1 MCCFGLRTVP
11 LPGPLIRPAGRTA
24 FRRRRL
30 RKKLIEIE
38 SLLHGQPWLSPGATA
53 TRGNNCIAYADRK
66 SPDGLSAGDV
76 LAKITAP
83 LTFDTK
89 YDHTKSSAAT
99 ITSRIALSACS
110 SM

>member
-1 MCCFGLRTVP
+1 
-11 LPGPLIRPAGRTA
+11 
-24 FRRRRL
+24 L